1 MRLLGNAV
9 VASAFALCLAAGP
22 STASE
27 LQIDLAVAMPASG
40 SRRVVQS
47 IPPGDATM
55 QAVLRNQ
62 RGGETVRVDLRFD
75 YRVPPG
81 PVVFDEIIDRIEI
94 TVETADGEAFS
105 VPTIIDPGEINLN
118 PNRASLTY
126 RATLYH
132 PAERAGYVVRLRL
145 FGNYE

>member
-1 MRLLGNAV
+1 MRLLRTAV
-9 VASAFALCLAAGP
+9 VASAFALCLAGTAP
-22 STASE
+22 ASE
-27 LQIDLAVAMPASG
+27 LQIDLAVMMPAVG

-55 QAVLRNQ
+55 QVALRNQ

-75 YRVPPG
+75 YRVLPG
-81 PVVFDEIIDRIEI
+81 VVFDEIIDRIEI
-94 TVETADGEAFS
+94 AVETAKGEPFS
-105 VPTIIDPGEINLN
+105 LPTIIDPGEINLN
-118 PNRASLTY
+118 PDRASLTY

-132 PAERAGYVVRLRL
+132 PADRAGYAVRVRL